1 MKIEKRF
8 FGLLNGEIVYL
19 YTLTN
24 DNGFSAQ
31 VMPYGASLV
40 AIYAPDNQ
48 QNFSDCI
55 LGFDNFEA
63 FLAPHPCMGA
73 TVGRFANRL
82 KNGKYTIDGETFQT
96 STNWKNHSLHGGFEG
111 FDKKLWLVQAEEILD
126 NSTCIQFFYL
136 SSHREEGF
144 SGNLKMAVTYAV
156 TNNNEL
162 KIKYEAKTDA
172 PTVINFTNHAYFNLA
187 NSGDIQ
193 NHVLQL
199 DADKFTVADEDLIPT
214 GELRNVRNT
223 AFDFTT
229 PKTIGEGITEN
240 QGGFDTNFV
249 LNDNSNSLRKVGELS
264 DPESGRVMEIWTTE
278 AGLQLFTLDFDGSLF
293 GKTELIKGYAGVC
306 LETQNFPDAPNQ
318 SNFPSAVLRP
328 DEKFESETI
337 YKFKVK

>member
-1 MKIEKRF
+1 M
-8 FGLLNGEIVYL
+8 
-19 YTLTN
+19 
-24 DNGFSAQ
+24 
-31 VMPYGASLV
+31 
-40 AIYAPDNQ
+40 
-48 QNFSDCI
+48 
-55 LGFDNFEA
+55 
-63 FLAPHPCMGA
+63 
-73 TVGRFANRL
+73 
-82 KNGKYTIDGETFQT
+82 
-96 STNWKNHSLHGGFEG
+96 
-111 FDKKLWLVQAEEILD
+111 D

-214 GELRNVRNT
+214 GELRNVQNI

-264 DPESGRVMEIWTTE
+264 APESGRVMEIWTTE

-318 SNFPSAVLRP
+318 SNFPNAVLRP